1 MPKKCTSPGVIC
13 IENVTLFFIF
23 IIIAIIGFLLYQLYY
38 QSSHVNKS
46 SDMILVKP
54 AKLIQDLQMPMMEE
68 SRDTIH
74 DPYAPPLKR
83 NQYLQ
88 PSMGGDVRGIPVNIK
103 TRATGHDYQQTGILT
118 KQGGNNENLIL
129 PLMGRRTMTGRD
141 KWQYY
146 TMSNTG
152 FVNTKL
158 PISVNGKS
166 CSGEYGCDNLNN
178 GDTVFVEG
186 YNDTF
191 VATIYENSTLNYIPY
206 L

>member
-1 MPKKCTSPGVIC
+1 MPKKCVPGVIC
-13 IENVTLFFIF
+13 IENVTLLFII
-23 IIIAIIGFLLYQLYY
+23 IIIAIIGFLMYQVYHPV
-38 QSSHVNKS
+38 SPKS
-46 SDMILVKP
+46 DNVVMKQNRIV
-54 AKLIQDLQMPMMEE
+54 QDIQMPIMDDAG
-68 SRDTIH
+68 DTMN

-88 PSMGGDVRGIPVNIK
+88 PTMGGDVRGLPINIK
-103 TRATGHDYQQTGILT
+103 TRATGHDYQQMGILT

-129 PLMGRRTMTGRD
+129 PLMGRRIMTGRD
-141 KWQYY
+141 RWQYY

-158 PISVNGKS
+158 PISVNGRS
-166 CSGEYGCDNLNN
+166 CSGEYGCDIMNN
-178 GDTVFVEG
+178 GDIVYVEG

-191 VATIYENSTLNYIPY
+191 NATIYENSTLNYIPY

>member
-1 MPKKCTSPGVIC
+1 MPKKCVPGVIC
-13 IENVTLFFIF
+13 IENVTLLFII
-23 IIIAIIGFLLYQLYY
+23 IIIAIIGFLMYQVYHPV
-38 QSSHVNKS
+38 SPKS
-46 SDMILVKP
+46 DNVVMKQNRI
-54 AKLIQDLQMPMMEE
+54 IQDIQMPIMDDAG
-68 SRDTIH
+68 DTMN

-88 PSMGGDVRGIPVNIK
+88 PTMGGDVRGLPINIK
-103 TRATGHDYQQTGILT
+103 TRATGHDYQQMGILT

-129 PLMGRRTMTGRD
+129 PLMGRRIMTGRD
-141 KWQYY
+141 RWQYY

-158 PISVNGKS
+158 PISVNGRS
-166 CSGEYGCDNLNN
+166 CSGEYGCDIMNN
-178 GDTVFVEG
+178 GDIVYVEG

-191 VATIYENSTLNYIPY
+191 NATIYENSTLNYIPY

>member
-1 MPKKCTSPGVIC
+1 MPKKCVPGVIC
-13 IENVTLFFIF
+13 IENVTLLFII
-23 IIIAIIGFLLYQLYY
+23 IIIAIIGFLMYQVYHPV
-38 QSSHVNKS
+38 SSKS
-46 SDMILVKP
+46 DNVVIKQNRIV
-54 AKLIQDLQMPMMEE
+54 QDIQMPIMDDAG
-68 SRDTIH
+68 DTMN

-88 PSMGGDVRGIPVNIK
+88 PTMGGDVRGLPINIK
-103 TRATGHDYQQTGILT
+103 TRATGHDYQQMGILT

-129 PLMGRRTMTGRD
+129 PLMGRRIMTGRD
-141 KWQYY
+141 RWQYY

-158 PISVNGKS
+158 PISVNGRS
-166 CSGEYGCDNLNN
+166 CSGEYGCDIMNN
-178 GDTVFVEG
+178 GDIVYVEG

-191 VATIYENSTLNYIPY
+191 NATIYENSTLNYIPY

>member
-1 MPKKCTSPGVIC
+1 MPKKCVPGVIC
-13 IENVTLFFIF
+13 IENVTLLFII
-23 IIIAIIGFLLYQLYY
+23 IIIAIIGFLMYQVYHPV
-38 QSSHVNKS
+38 SPKS
-46 SDMILVKP
+46 DNVVMKQNRIVQD
-54 AKLIQDLQMPMMEE
+54 IQIPIMDDAG
-68 SRDTIH
+68 DTMN

-88 PSMGGDVRGIPVNIK
+88 PTMGGDVRGLPINIK
-103 TRATGHDYQQTGILT
+103 TRATGHDYQQMGILT

-129 PLMGRRTMTGRD
+129 PLMGRRIMTGRD
-141 KWQYY
+141 RWQYY

-158 PISVNGKS
+158 PISVNGRS
-166 CSGEYGCDNLNN
+166 CSGEYGCDIMNN
-178 GDTVFVEG
+178 GDIVYVEG

-191 VATIYENSTLNYIPY
+191 NATIYENSTLNYIPY

>member
-1 MPKKCTSPGVIC
+1 MPKKCAPGVIC
-13 IENVTLFFIF
+13 IENVTLLFII
-23 IIIAIIGFLLYQLYY
+23 IIIAIIGFLMYQVYHPVPQKLDNVVMK
-38 QSSHVNKS
+38 QSR
-46 SDMILVKP
+46 I
-54 AKLIQDLQMPMMEE
+54 IQDIQMPIMDDAG
-68 SRDTIH
+68 DTMN

-88 PSMGGDVRGIPVNIK
+88 PTMGGDVRGLPINIK
-103 TRATGHDYQQTGILT
+103 TRATGHDYQQIGILT

-129 PLMGRRTMTGRD
+129 PLMGRRIMTGRD
-141 KWQYY
+141 RWQYY

-158 PISVNGKS
+158 PISVNGRS
-166 CSGEYGCDNLNN
+166 CSGEYGCDIMNN
-178 GDTVFVEG
+178 GDIVYVEG

-191 VATIYENSTLNYIPY
+191 NATIYENSTLNYIPY

>member
-1 MPKKCTSPGVIC
+1 MPKKCVPGVIC
-13 IENVTLFFIF
+13 IENVTLLFII
-23 IIIAIIGFLLYQLYY
+23 IIIAIIGFLMYQVYHPTS
-38 QSSHVNKS
+38 QKS
-46 SDMILVKP
+46 DNVVMKQNRI
-54 AKLIQDLQMPMMEE
+54 IQDIQMPIMDDAG
-68 SRDTIH
+68 DTMN

-88 PSMGGDVRGIPVNIK
+88 PTMGSDVRGLPINIK
-103 TRATGHDYQQTGILT
+103 TRATGHDYQQMGILT

-129 PLMGRRTMTGRD
+129 PLMGRRIMTGRD
-141 KWQYY
+141 RWQYY

-158 PISVNGKS
+158 PISVNGRS
-166 CSGEYGCDNLNN
+166 CSGEYGCDNMNN
-178 GDTVFVEG
+178 GDIVYVEG

-191 VATIYENSTLNYIPY
+191 NATIYENSTLNYIPY

>member
-13 IENVTLFFIF
+13 IENVTLLFIV
-23 IIIAIIGFLLYQLYY
+23 IIIAIIGYLMYQVY
-38 QSSHVNKS
+38 NPFTKKS
-46 SDMILVKP
+46 DTILVKP
-54 AKLIQDLQMPMMEE
+54 TKIIHDIQMPIMDDAG
-68 SRDTIH
+68 DTMN

-88 PSMGGDVRGIPVNIK
+88 PTMGGDVRGLPINIK
-103 TRATGHDYQQTGILT
+103 TRATGHDYQQMGILA
-118 KQGGNNENLIL
+118 KQGGNSENLIL
-129 PLMGRRTMTGRD
+129 PLMGRRIMTGRD
-141 KWQYY
+141 RWQYY

-166 CSGEYGCDNLNN
+166 CSGEYGCDIMNN
-178 GDTVFVEG
+178 GDVVYVEG

-191 VATIYENSTLNYIPY
+191 NATIYENSTLNYIPY

>member
-1 MPKKCTSPGVIC
+1 
-13 IENVTLFFIF
+13 VTLLFII
-23 IIIAIIGFLLYQLYY
+23 IIIAIIGFLMYQVYHPV
-38 QSSHVNKS
+38 SPKS
-46 SDMILVKP
+46 DNVVMKQNRIVQD
-54 AKLIQDLQMPMMEE
+54 IQIPIMDDAG
-68 SRDTIH
+68 DTMN

-88 PSMGGDVRGIPVNIK
+88 PTMGGDVRGLPINIK
-103 TRATGHDYQQTGILT
+103 TRATGHDYQQMGILT

-129 PLMGRRTMTGRD
+129 PLMGRRIMTGRD
-141 KWQYY
+141 RWQYY

-158 PISVNGKS
+158 PISVNGRS
-166 CSGEYGCDNLNN
+166 CSGEYGCDIMNN
-178 GDTVFVEG
+178 GDIVYVEG

-191 VATIYENSTLNYIPY
+191 NATIYENSTLNYIPY

>member
-13 IENVTLFFIF
+13 IENVTLLFII
-23 IIIAIIGFLLYQLYY
+23 IIIAIIGYLMYQVYNPTT
-38 QSSHVNKS
+38 QKS
-46 SDMILVKP
+46 DTLVAQPTKI
-54 AKLIQDLQMPMMEE
+54 IQDIQIPIMDDAG
-68 SRDTIH
+68 DTMN

-88 PSMGGDVRGIPVNIK
+88 PTMGGDVRGLPINIK
-103 TRATGHDYQQTGILT
+103 TRATGHDYQQMGILT
-118 KQGGNNENLIL
+118 KQSGNNENLIL
-129 PLMGRRTMTGRD
+129 PLMGRRIMTGRD
-141 KWQYY
+141 RWQYY

-166 CSGEYGCDNLNN
+166 CSGEYGCDIMNN
-178 GDTVFVEG
+178 GDVVYVEG

>member
-1 MPKKCTSPGVIC
+1 MPKKCVPGVIC
-13 IENVTLFFIF
+13 IENVTLLFII
-23 IIIAIIGFLLYQLYY
+23 IIIAIIGFLMYQVYHPV
-38 QSSHVNKS
+38 SSKS
-46 SDMILVKP
+46 DNVVIKQNRIV
-54 AKLIQDLQMPMMEE
+54 QDIQMPIMDDAG
-68 SRDTIH
+68 DTMN

-88 PSMGGDVRGIPVNIK
+88 PTMGGDVRGLPINIK
-103 TRATGHDYQQTGILT
+103 TRATGHEYQQMGILT

-129 PLMGRRTMTGRD
+129 PLMGRRIMTGRD
-141 KWQYY
+141 RWQYY

-158 PISVNGKS
+158 PISVNGRS
-166 CSGEYGCDNLNN
+166 CSGEYGCDIMNN
-178 GDTVFVEG
+178 GDIVYVEG

-191 VATIYENSTLNYIPY
+191 NATIYENSTLNYIPY

>member
-1 MPKKCTSPGVIC
+1 MPKKCVPGVIC
-13 IENVTLFFIF
+13 IENVTLLFII
-23 IIIAIIGFLLYQLYY
+23 IIIAIIGFLMYQVYHPV
-38 QSSHVNKS
+38 SSKS
-46 SDMILVKP
+46 DNVVIKQNRIV
-54 AKLIQDLQMPMMEE
+54 QDIQMPIMDDAG
-68 SRDTIH
+68 DTMN

-88 PSMGGDVRGIPVNIK
+88 PTMGGDVRGLPINIK
-103 TRATGHDYQQTGILT
+103 TRATGHDYQQMGILT

-129 PLMGRRTMTGRD
+129 PLMGRRIMTGRD
-141 KWQYY
+141 RWQYY

-158 PISVNGKS
+158 PMSVNGRS
-166 CSGEYGCDNLNN
+166 CSGEYGCEIMNK
-178 GDTVFVEG
+178 GDIVYVEG

-191 VATIYENSTLNYIPY
+191 NATIYENSTLNYIPY